1 MVVAF
6 GRLSRFSIDRCRRA
20 PPERPGELARFKRN
34 IHGHMHANSVG
45 DKSYI
50 NVSVEKINLTP
61 IALEE
66 LRL

>member
-6 GRLSRFSIDRCRRA
+6 GRRSRFSIDRCRRA
-20 PPERPGELARFKRN
+20 PPERSGELARFRRN
-34 IHGHMHANSVG
+34 IHGHIHANSVG

-50 NVSVEKINLTP
+50 NVSAEKIHLAP

>member
-1 MVVAF
+1 
-6 GRLSRFSIDRCRRA
+6 
-20 PPERPGELARFKRN
+20 
-34 IHGHMHANSVG
+34 MHANSVG